1 MGCYQRPGG
10 RRWAKRPGKSAF
22 SQLSMLLRRAVRTWG
37 NGRAEGGG
45 RGVLVRRSGSNRLR
59 WSGETSGR
67 SIGSGFF

>member
-45 RGVLVRRSGSNRLR
+45 RRRVAGER
-59 WSGETSGR
+59 WVSRGR
-67 SIGSGFF
+67 AS